1 MAALD
6 NTSLV
11 QRFIKLPAAQ
21 RRLFL
26 EKLGS
31 KGITL
36 AQLPIPVSRHDQ
48 PRLPLSYAQQ
58 RQWFL
63 WQLEPGSSAY
73 HIPAALHLRGAL
85 DIAALERALSTLVVR
100 HEALRTV
107 FETVDGEA
115 VQVVQP
121 AQPLVI
127 EKHAATSD
135 GTPQSVQI
143 KAFIDATLEQPF
155 DLLAGPLLRVKLLQ
169 LGAEEQVLVIAQHHI
184 VSDGW
189 SMQIMVRELV
199 ELYQGYSQGHQVSL
213 PVLPIQYADYAIWQ
227 RCWMEAGERERQ
239 LAYWTEQ
246 LGGEQSLLQLPHDR
260 PRPAISSYR
269 GQRCDIDIEPAL
281 TAALKQACR
290 REGVT
295 LFMLL
300 LASFQVL
307 LYRYSGQAD
316 IRVGVPVASRNR
328 AECERLIG
336 FFVNTQVLKADVI
349 GTDTLS
355 ELLQQVKRTA
365 LQAQDYQDLPY
376 EQLVEALQPE
386 RSLSHNPLFQVMFN
400 HQVQGPVQAGQG
412 ADMGLGI
419 EALTWDNHTS
429 PFDLNLDTFEDEQRL
444 WASMTY
450 AVDLF
455 DAATIQGMAA
465 HWRNLLEAFAATP
478 QVRIDDLP
486 LLGRDEEQRMLTQ
499 WNHTHVDRPGVP
511 FVHQW
516 VAQRD
521 PAAVALHF
529 GPRSLNCAELNA
541 RANRLAAHLI
551 EQGVGPDVLVG
562 VAFERSVEMVVAL
575 LAVHRAGGAYVPLD
589 PDYPQQRLAYM
600 IADSGIGLLLTH
612 APVVPILP
620 ALEHVQL
627 QLLDESDAAPATD
640 PGVPDVA
647 LDPEHLAYVIYT
659 SGSTGQPKGVAIRHR
674 GLSNHMQW
682 MRGYLPLTADDRV
695 LQKTAFSFDA
705 SVWEFWLP
713 LMGDAQLVMAP
724 PSLSQ
729 DWAGLWSLVAA
740 ERISVLQLAP
750 SLLQGVLP
758 QADAAQLRS
767 LSYLLAGGEALK
779 ASLVTQLNALWQGT
793 LINLYGPTEATIDS
807 CSFIA
812 TPQATQDIVA
822 IGRPLDNVRT
832 YVLNDGLAVCP
843 VGGAGELYIAGDCLA
858 RGYFNRAALTAERFV
873 PNPFDSQGSRLY
885 RSGDRVRYRADGV
898 LDYIGRLDH
907 QLKLRG
913 LRIELGEIEARLG
926 ELDAVREAVVLAQE
940 VIQGTQL
947 VAYVVAHADAAGN
960 SGLPEQ
966 IKARLTEVLPAYMV
980 PTQVLLL
987 AALPLMP
994 NGKLDRKALP
1004 LPDAAHAD
1012 AAYSAPQG
1020 ALEEQIAEIWQ
1031 AVLKRTQVG
1040 RQDNFF
1046 ELGGDS
1052 IISIQVVSR
1061 ARQAGIDFTP
1071 KELFQHQTVQG
1082 LASVARQG
1090 ASANRIDQGPVSGE
1104 LALLPIQQMFF
1115 QSAVADRHHWNQS
1128 VLLQP
1133 REHLEVQGLEQAL
1146 TALVC
1151 HHDALRLSFVDGG
1164 PQGWRAS
1171 YRTPGAG
1178 SGMLWHEAVSD
1189 NAALLAA
1196 CERAQRSLD
1205 IANGPLVRGVLF
1217 DLADGTQRLLLIV
1230 HHLVVDGVSWRILF
1244 EDLQTAYRQG
1254 AAALPAKTSSLKTWT
1269 QRLGGH
1275 HLTTAGAA
1283 AAAYW
1288 LNLPVGADPALP
1300 CEHPDASLQKQHAA
1314 SVSTRLDRQATS
1326 RLLQQAPA
1334 TYRTQVNDLLLTAL
1348 ARVICNWT
1356 GGAEAWVQLEGHG
1369 REDLFDDV
1377 DLTRTV
1383 GWLTSAFPARLTPHA
1398 ELGVSIKAI
1407 KEQLRAIPNKGLDFG
1422 ILRYLGT
1429 PDQQA
1434 ALARLPVPRITFNYL
1449 GQFDGSFDDDTAL
1462 FVPAKESAGAEQG
1475 DDAPLGNWL
1484 SINGQVYGGELTL
1497 EWTFS
1502 NEMFAPHTVQ
1512 HLADALTA
1520 QLLELIEHCS
1530 DAEHSSFTPSDFPLS
1545 GLDQAQLDQLP
1556 VERRQVSDLYPLSP
1570 MQQGMLFHGLFEADS
1585 GDYINQLRVDIEG
1598 LDVETFRAAW
1608 QATLQ
1613 AHDVLRSGFYWQ
1625 GDLSTPVQVV
1635 FDQVVLPFS
1644 THDLRGTSDQPA
1656 RLKHFAEQ
1664 EKAAGFA
1671 LDTAPLLRLALVR
1684 TAEQRHHLIY
1694 TSHHILMDGWSNA
1707 QLLGEVLQRY
1717 AGTFVPTHNGR
1728 YRDYIA
1734 WLQAR
1739 DMQASEAFWKQ
1750 QTQALS
1756 GPTLLAAAI
1765 PRSLPA
1771 TRGTGRG
1778 EHRVLL
1784 DQLVTQGLNSFAR
1797 QQKIT
1802 FNTLVQAAWSLL
1814 LQRYTGQQ
1822 TVAFGATVSGRPAEL
1837 RGIEGQ
1843 IGLFINT
1850 LPVISQPLAD
1860 QPIGQWLQGLQA
1872 LNLSLR
1878 EQEHTP
1884 LYEIQRWAGRSGE
1897 ALFDNLL
1904 VFENYPVSEALAAGA
1919 PQGLRFGEVLGHEQT
1934 SFPLTLLVDA
1944 GAQLALTFKYAEAEF
1959 DAPVIQALADHLR
1972 RLIEAICS
1980 GSSER
1985 CVGELML
1992 LNPAEYAQQMHQWNA
2007 TQTLYPLQSS
2017 VQQLIEAQVER
2028 TPDEVALTAGE
2039 QQLSYRE
2046 LNRRANRLAHHLVGL
2061 GVGPDVLVGIALER
2075 SVEMVV
2081 ALLAVLKAGGA
2092 YVPLDP
2098 DYPTERLAYM
2108 QADSGIR
2115 WLLSHSAL
2123 TDDLPQVDGVQRLLL
2138 DQLAL
2143 AGSAEHNPQVAVA
2156 GENLAYVIYTSGS
2169 TGQPKGAG
2177 NRHSALTNRLCW
2189 MQDAY
2194 GLTAADN
2201 VLQKTPFSFDVSV
2214 WEFFWPLLAGAR
2226 LVMAAPGAHRDPAQ
2240 LIEVISRE
2248 QISTLHFV
2256 PSMLQVFLQDPN
2268 VQACRSLTRI
2278 VCSGEALPAEAA
2290 QQVFKQLPHAG
2301 LYNLYGPT
2309 EAAIDVTHWTCQDDD
2324 RHSVPIGHPIANL
2337 HTYVLDGNL
2346 QPLPVGVVGELYL
2359 AGEGLARGYHQRP
2372 ALTAER
2378 FVVDPFVAGQRM
2390 YRTGDLARFGRAGE
2404 IEYAGRI
2411 DHQVKI
2417 RGLRIEL
2424 GEIEA
2429 GLLAHPQVL
2438 EAVVVAAGTGAQQML
2453 VGYLVCEGAV
2463 VLEDIRSSLRSHLPE
2478 FMVPTHLLVLDQMP
2492 LSANG
2497 KLDRKLLPAPD
2508 AALSRAVFQ
2517 APRDEFE
2524 QAIAGV
2530 WQAVLG
2536 LTEVGLD
2543 DNFFQ
2548 LGGHSLMATQVVMQ
2562 LRQLQGVEVPLK
2574 LLFETPHLGA
2584 FCEHVRGL
2592 QSGHESLEDE
2602 LTKSLGALKRL
2613 SAEELEKLIS

>member
-36 AQLPIPVSRHDQ
+36 AQLPIPVSRHDEA
-48 PRLPLSYAQQ
+48 RVPLSYAQQ

-63 WQLEPGSSAY
+63 WQLEPDSSAY

-85 DIAALERALSTLVVR
+85 DIAALERALSELVVR

-107 FETVDGEA
+107 FETLDGEA
-115 VQVVQP
+115 AQVVQP

-127 EKHAATSD
+127 EQHTVAN
-135 GTPQSVQI
+135 GGPVQI
-143 KAFIDATLEQPF
+143 KAFIDATLQQPF
-155 DLLAGPLLRVKLLQ
+155 DLLNGPLLRVRLLH
-169 LGAEEQVLVIAQHHI
+169 LAPEEQVLVIAQHHI

-189 SMQIMVRELV
+189 SMQIMVRELI
-199 ELYQGYSQGHQVSL
+199 ELYQGYSQGRPVSL
-213 PVLPIQYADYAIWQ
+213 PALPIQYADYAIWQ

-246 LGGEQSLLQLPHDR
+246 LGGEQTLLQLPHDR
-260 PRPAISSYR
+260 PRPAISSHR
-269 GQRCDIDIEPAL
+269 GQRCDIAVD
-281 TAALKQACR
+281 AALADALKHASR

-307 LYRYSGQAD
+307 LYRYSGQSD

-336 FFVNTQVLKADVI
+336 FFVNTQVLKTEVNGAHTV
-349 GTDTLS
+349 S
-355 ELLQQVKRTA
+355 ELLQQVKHTA
-365 LQAQDYQDLPY
+365 MQAQAYQDLPY

-400 HQVQGPVQAGQG
+400 HQVQGPAQADQG
-412 ADMGLGI
+412 AGTGLRV
-419 EALTWDNHTS
+419 EALTWDNHAA
-429 PFDLNLDTFEDEQRL
+429 PFDLNLDTFEDNQRL

-455 DAATIQGMAA
+455 DAATVEAMAA
-465 HWRNLLEAFAATP
+465 HWRNLLEAFSTSP
-478 QVRIDDLP
+478 HVRIDDLP

-499 WNHTHVDRPGVP
+499 WNQTQVAPPAEV

-516 VAQRD
+516 VARRD
-521 PAAVALHF
+521 PKAPALHV
-529 GPRSLNCAELNA
+529 GERSLDCAELNA
-541 RANRLAAHLI
+541 RANRLAAQLI

-600 IADSGIGLLLTH
+600 IADSGIRLLLSHT
-612 APVVPILP
+612 PVVTALP
-620 ALEHVQL
+620 ELAGVHLH
-627 QLLDESDAAPATD
+627 LLDESGTPPAID
-640 PGVPDVA
+640 PGVPAVA

-674 GLSNHMQW
+674 ALGNHMQW
-682 MRGYLPLTADDRV
+682 MRGQLPLTATDRV

-729 DWAGLWSLVAA
+729 DWASLWPLVAA
-740 ERISVLQLAP
+740 QQISVLQLAP

-767 LSYLLAGGEALK
+767 LNYVLAGGEALK
-779 ASLVTQLNALWQGT
+779 ASLVTQLDAVWQGT

-807 CSFIA
+807 CSFVA
-812 TPQATQDIVA
+812 TPQAAQDIVA

-885 RSGDRVRYRADGV
+885 RSGDSVRYRAEGV

-926 ELDAVREAVVLAQE
+926 ELEAVREAVVLAQE
-940 VIQGTQL
+940 VAQGTQL
-947 VAYVVAHADAAGN
+947 VAYVVAQGTDTN
-960 SGLPEQ
+960 GLPER
-966 IKARLTEVLPAYMV
+966 IKAQLTEVLPAYMV
-980 PTQVLLL
+980 PSQIMLLS
-987 AALPLMP
+987 ALPLMP

-1004 LPDAAHAD
+1004 LPDAVHAG
-1012 AAYSAPQG
+1012 AAFSAPQG
-1020 ALEEQIAEIWQ
+1020 ELEQRIAQIWQ
-1031 AVLKRTQVG
+1031 DVLKREQVG

-1090 ASANRIDQGPVSGE
+1090 AAAARIDQGPVGGE

-1115 QSAVADRHHWNQS
+1115 QSAVANRHHWNQS

-1133 REHLEVQGLEQAL
+1133 RQHLETAALEQAL
-1146 TALVC
+1146 VALVN
-1151 HHDALRLSFVDGG
+1151 HHDALRLSFAEGA
-1164 PQGWRAS
+1164 QGWHAQHRA
-1171 YRTPGAG
+1171 PH
-1178 SGMLWHEAVSD
+1178 SGPTLLWHASVSD
-1189 NAALLAA
+1189 DAALLEA

-1205 IANGPLVRGVLF
+1205 IAQGPLVRGVLF
-1217 DLADGTQRLLLIV
+1217 DRADGSQRLLLVV

-1244 EDLQTAYRQG
+1244 EDLQAAYRQG
-1254 AAALPAKTSSLKTWT
+1254 SAALPAKTSSLKAWAE
-1269 QRLGGH
+1269 RLGTY
-1275 HLTTAGAA
+1275 HLSTAGEAA
-1283 AAAYW
+1283 ATYW
-1288 LNLPVGADPALP
+1288 MNLPSRDSADLP
-1300 CEHPDASLQKQHAA
+1300 CEHPEASLLKQHAA
-1314 SVSTRLDRQATS
+1314 SVSTRLDREHTS

-1348 ARVICNWT
+1348 ARVICHWT
-1356 GGAEAWVQLEGHG
+1356 GAPHAWVQLEGHG
-1369 REDLFDDV
+1369 REELFTDI

-1383 GWLTSAFPARLTPHA
+1383 GWFTSAFPARLTPHA
-1398 ELGVSIKAI
+1398 ALGASIKSI

-1422 ILRYLGT
+1422 ILRYLGA
-1429 PDQQA
+1429 PEQQA

-1449 GQFDGSFDDDTAL
+1449 GQFDGSFDDDAAL
-1462 FVPAKESAGAEQG
+1462 FAPARESAGAEQG

-1484 SINGQVYGGELTL
+1484 SINGQVYGGELSL

-1502 NEMFAPHTVQ
+1502 REMFAADTVQ
-1512 HLADALTA
+1512 QLADAFTA

-1530 DAEHSSFTPSDFPLS
+1530 QPEHSSFTPSDFPLS

-1556 VERRQVSDLYPLSP
+1556 LEPRHVSDLYPLSP
-1570 MQQGMLFHGLFEADS
+1570 MQQGMLFHGLLEADS
-1585 GDYINQLRVDIEG
+1585 GAYINQLRVDIDG
-1598 LDVETFRAAW
+1598 LDVDAFRSAW

-1625 GDLSTPVQVV
+1625 GDQGTPVQVV
-1635 FDQVVLPFS
+1635 FDEVVLPFS
-1644 THDLRGTSDQPA
+1644 AHDVRGATDQADRLA
-1656 RLKHFAEQ
+1656 RFAEE

-1671 LDTAPLLRLALVR
+1671 LDSAPLLRLALLR
-1684 TAEQRHHLIY
+1684 TADSRYHLIY

-1717 AGTFVPTHNGR
+1717 AGTFTPANTGR

-1734 WLQAR
+1734 WLQDR
-1739 DMQASEAFWKQ
+1739 DMHASEAFWKQ
-1750 QTQALS
+1750 QTAALS

-1765 PRSLPA
+1765 PRHA
-1771 TRGTGRG
+1771 QGEGANGRG
-1778 EHRVLL
+1778 EHRRTL
-1784 DQLVTQGLNSFAR
+1784 DQAATQGLSHFAR

-1802 FNTLVQAAWSLL
+1802 FNTLVQAAWALL

-1822 TVAFGATVSGRPAEL
+1822 AVAFGATVSGRPAEL

-1850 LPVISQPLAD
+1850 LPVISQPQAN
-1860 QPIGQWLQGLQA
+1860 QPVGEWLQDLQA

-1919 PQGLRFGEVLGHEQT
+1919 PAGLQFGEVLGHEQT

-1944 GAQLALTFKYAEAEF
+1944 GAQLTLTFKYAEAEF
-1959 DAPVIQALADHLR
+1959 DGRAIQALAEQLL
-1972 RLIEAICS
+1972 RLIDAICS

-1985 CVGELML
+1985 CVGELEL
-1992 LNPAEYAQQMHQWNA
+1992 LGPQEYTLQLDQWNA

-2017 VQQLIEAQVER
+2017 VQQLIEAQVLR
-2028 TPDEVALTAGE
+2028 SPDAVALTAGT
-2039 QQLSYRE
+2039 QHLSYRE
-2046 LNRRANRLAHHLVGL
+2046 LNGRANRLAHHLIGL

-2081 ALLAVLKAGGA
+2081 GLLAVLKAGGA

-2123 TDDLPQVDGVQRLLL
+2123 TEALPQVAGVQRLLL
-2138 DQLAL
+2138 DQLSL
-2143 AGSAEHNPQVAVA
+2143 AGAAEHNPGVAVE
-2156 GENLAYVIYTSGS
+2156 GEHLAYVIYTSGS

-2189 MQDAY
+2189 MQEAY
-2194 GLTAADN
+2194 GLTAADS

-2214 WEFFWPLLAGAR
+2214 WEFFWPLLTGAR
-2226 LVMAAPGAHRDPAQ
+2226 LVMAAPGVHRDPTQ
-2240 LIEVISRE
+2240 LIEVITRE

-2290 QQVFKQLPHAG
+2290 QQVFKHLPGAG

-2309 EAAIDVTHWTCQDDD
+2309 EAAIDVTHWTCRDDD
-2324 RHSVPIGHPIANL
+2324 RHSVPIGRPIANL
-2337 HTYVLDGNL
+2337 RTYVLDANL

-2390 YRTGDLARFGRAGE
+2390 YRTGDLARFGQAGE

-2429 GLLAHPQVL
+2429 RLVEHPQVR
-2438 EAVVVAAGTGAQQML
+2438 EAVVVATGTGAQQML
-2453 VGYLVCEGAV
+2453 VGYLVGDGAL
-2463 VLEDIRSSLRSHLPE
+2463 VLDEVRAALRSHLPE
-2478 FMVPTHLLVLDQMP
+2478 FMVPAHLVVLAQMP

-2508 AALSRAVFQ
+2508 LALSRGAFQ
-2517 APRDEFE
+2517 APRDEHE
-2524 QAIAGV
+2524 QAVAEV
-2530 WQAVLG
+2530 WQTVLG
-2536 LTEVGLD
+2536 VTQVGLA

-2548 LGGHSLMATQVVMQ
+2548 LGGHSLMATQVVMR
-2562 LRQLQGVEVPLK
+2562 LRQQQGVEVPLK
-2574 LLFETPHLGA
+2574 LLFETPHLEA
-2584 FCEHVRGL
+2584 FCEQVRAL
-2592 QSGHESLEDE
+2592 QSGHQSLEDE